1 MSFEKYFDRFRHL
14 DSLIRLKATGDIKS
28 LERKL
33 ELKFIFKK
41 LSYSILSIIVLTT
54 SCNTIKE
61 SNYAKTN
68 LTKQGFYTHY
78 FNDSLKL
85 YIRFLGGHQIAN
97 PPLANY
103 NKHTPKTIK
112 TFLKRELKHTRKNK
126 ILFYSFSPWKEFG
139 FFYIGFLHEN
149 SSDHD
154 SFQKMESVN
163 HSVFFEK
170 NGIEKINTFLLKR
183 YIIPLGQKELS
194 FYLFKKILYR
204 QSIDSS
210 TLQSDTHS
218 ELMTL
223 KTLSVFKPY
232 GKTTKDFS
240 DSINEAS
247 RLPGYS
253 TSLNALLELQNKN
266 KDKAYLNLLDQSL
279 FWAYAAFDEVDTIK
293 QLLYEQR
300 TFKGNN
306 IKNRSSDTV
315 VVNNQFAIDKIVQE
329 AVRQKVIMIN
339 ESHYDWRHRYFVTLL
354 LDSLYKK
361 GYTYLCMEALD
372 NPTGINQRKFPTSED
387 GFYMKE
393 PFMANLARTA
403 LNTGYQLIAY
413 DDTTDRV
420 DENLFN
426 SPVDKREYN
435 QALNLYRHYKKDT
448 AAKWLVYAGYSH
460 INKLQFSTTES
471 STMAKY
477 FSELSHVNPYSI
489 NQSVYCDIFNNKEP
503 IDSPG
508 SDENY
513 YYLRNS
519 QINDSMLLKQ
529 SDLYVINNI
538 DTIPYE
544 KMNSGNGY
552 KPYKLHYEVGEN
564 SRDGY
569 AVQVFLKKEYDQ
581 SHDAIPVYIKRGFE
595 NIFNKTIWLPK
606 NNYYFLVTDIND
618 KILFQKT
625 LIEE

>member
-1 MSFEKYFDRFRHL
+1 MKPIL
-14 DSLIRLKATGDIKS
+14 
-28 LERKL
+28 
-33 ELKFIFKK
+33 KK
-41 LSYSILSIIVLTT
+41 LFYGILSILVLTT
-54 SCNTIKE
+54 SCNTTRQSPYSKA
-61 SNYAKTN
+61 NV
-68 LTKQGFYTHY
+68 TKQGFYIHY
-78 FNDSLKL
+78 FNDSLRL
-85 YIRFLGGHQIAN
+85 SIRFAGGHQIVN

-149 SSDHD
+149 SSNHD

-170 NGIEKINTFLLKR
+170 NGIEKIDTFLLKR

-194 FYLFKKILYR
+194 FYLFKKILYSR
-204 QSIDSS
+204 NIDSLI
-210 TLQSDTHS
+210 LQTDTHS
-218 ELMTL
+218 ELMAL
-223 KTLSVFKPY
+223 KTLSDFKPY

-240 DSINEAS
+240 DSISQAS
-247 RLPGYS
+247 RLPGYNS
-253 TSLNALLELQNKN
+253 SLNALLELKNKN
-266 KDKAYLNLLDQSL
+266 NDEAYIDLLNQTL
-279 FWAYAAFDEVDTIK
+279 FWAYAAFDKVDTIK
-293 QLLYEQR
+293 QLLYER
-300 TFKGNN
+300 HTFKGNS

-315 VVNNQFAIDKIVQE
+315 SVNNQLAISKILEE
-329 AVRQKVIMIN
+329 ADRQKVMMIN
-339 ESHYDWRHRYFVTLL
+339 ESHYDWRHRYLVTLL
-354 LDSLYKK
+354 LDSLFKK
-361 GYTYLCMEALD
+361 GYRYLCMEALNNRGD
-372 NPTGINQRKFPTSED
+372 INKRKFPTSED

-393 PFMANLARTA
+393 PFMANIARTA

-426 SPVDKREYN
+426 SPIDKREYN

-448 AAKWLVYAGYSH
+448 AAKWLVYAGYGH

-489 NQSVYCDIFNNKEP
+489 NQSAYCDIFNTKEP
-503 IDSPG
+503 VDSSG

-519 QINDSMLLKQ
+519 QVADSILLKQ

-544 KMNSGNGY
+544 KMNPGNGY
-552 KPYKLHYEVGEN
+552 KPYQLHYEVGKN
-564 SRDGY
+564 SGDGY
-569 AVQVFLKKEYDQ
+569 AVQVFLKDEYDQ
-581 SHDAIPVYIKRGFE
+581 SHQAIPVYIKRSFE
-595 NIFNKTIWLPK
+595 NIFNKTIWLPADEYHMVVA
-606 NNYYFLVTDIND
+606 NNKD
-618 KILFQKT
+618 KILYEGD
-625 LIEE
+625 LINK

>member
-1 MSFEKYFDRFRHL
+1 MKPIL
-14 DSLIRLKATGDIKS
+14 
-28 LERKL
+28 
-33 ELKFIFKK
+33 KK
-41 LSYSILSIIVLTT
+41 LSYGIFSILVLIT
-54 SCNTIKE
+54 SCNTTRQSPYSKE
-61 SNYAKTN
+61 N

-112 TFLKRELKHTRKNK
+112 TFLKRELKHTRKDK

-149 SSDHD
+149 SSDRD
-154 SFQKMESVN
+154 SFQKMESIN

-170 NGIEKINTFLLKR
+170 NGVEKIDTFLLKR

-194 FYLFKKILYR
+194 FFLFKKMLYS
-204 QSIDSS
+204 QGTDSY
-210 TLQSDTHS
+210 TLQEDTHS
-218 ELMTL
+218 ELMSL
-223 KTLSVFKPY
+223 KTLSDFKPY
-232 GKTTKDFS
+232 NKTTKDFS
-240 DSINEAS
+240 DSISQAS

-253 TSLNALLELQNKN
+253 SSLNALLELKNKN
-266 KDKAYLNLLDQSL
+266 NDEAYIDLLNQTL
-279 FWAYAAFDEVDTIK
+279 FWAYAVFDNVDTIK
-293 QLLYEQR
+293 QLLYER
-300 TFKGNN
+300 HFFKENN
-306 IKNRSSDTV
+306 IKRPSPDTI
-315 VVNNQFAIDKIVQE
+315 VVNNQFAIRKILEE
-329 AVRQKVIMIN
+329 AGRQKVVMIN

-354 LDSLYKK
+354 LDSLFKK
-361 GYTYLCMEALD
+361 GYRYLCMEVLSNED
-372 NPTGINQRKFPTSED
+372 DINKRKFPTSED
-387 GFYMKE
+387 GFYIKE

-403 LNTGYQLIAY
+403 LNIGYQLIAY
-413 DDTTDRV
+413 EDTTDRV

-426 SPVDKREYN
+426 SPIDKREYN

-489 NQSVYCDIFNNKEP
+489 NQSTYCDIYSTKVP
-503 IDSPG
+503 IDSSG

-519 QINDSMLLKQ
+519 QVADSILLKQ
-529 SDLYVINNI
+529 SDLYIINNI

-544 KMNSGNGY
+544 KMNPGNGY
-552 KPYKLHYEVGEN
+552 KPYQLHYEVGKN
-564 SRDGY
+564 FDDGY
-569 AVQVFLKKEYDQ
+569 AVQVFLKKEYAQ
-581 SHDAIPVYIKRGFE
+581 NHHAIPVYIKRSFE
-595 NIFNKTIWLPK
+595 NIFNKTIWLPGDE
-606 NNYYFLVTDIND
+606 YHLVVTNDND
-618 KILFQKT
+618 KILYESD
-625 LIEE
+625 LINK